1 MASDVTRMSKTQDVI
16 LAGRVWQTQAPELY
30 DWQKDHVDKLVASL
44 KKHGAAKDGSDTGTG
59 KTVMALE
66 CAKRLGKVPF
76 VVAPKAV
83 LPSWKEWHFKHWPQ
97 NTEPFVFN
105 YESLRGGKTPYLFR
119 NKNYVRW
126 RLNPDKLLLIFD
138 EVHRC
143 KGDKSLN
150 GKMLSS
156 AKSQGIPTLLLS
168 ATACANPTEMK
179 HIGYALGLFED
190 KGWWSWCYRN
200 GCRKGFFG
208 GLEFDNKKKHL
219 TYLHNAIYHEK
230 GSRIR
235 IKELGD
241 QFPDT
246 LITADSYEL
255 SEPDKINALYS
266 EMEDEIRE
274 LLERAAFD
282 EDTPLVAQLRQR
294 QEVEL
299 LKVPTFL
306 ELAKDSCDSQHS
318 VVLFVSFRQTLEAVS
333 ERLAEHVNGLVTIH
347 GDQTDEDRAEA
358 IRSFQAN
365 EAQVCVCMIQA
376 GGTGLSLH
384 DEDGGHPRVAL
395 ISPTF
400 SAVEL
405 RQALGRVHRASGKS
419 KSIQKI
425 VFAANTVEDRVAAA
439 VRRKLNNLDMIN
451 DGELTPF

>member
-1 MASDVTRMSKTQDVI
+1 MISEA
-16 LAGRVWQTQAPELY
+16 APELY
-30 DWQKDHVDKLVASL
+30 DWQKEHVDKLCASL
-44 KKHGAAKDGSDTGTG
+44 DRYEAAKDGSDTGTG

-66 CAKRLGKVPF
+66 CAKRLGMVPF

-83 LPSWKEWHFKHWPQ
+83 LPTWKEWHAKYWPD
-97 NTEPFVFN
+97 NEAPLVFN
-105 YESLRGGKTPYLFR
+105 YEYLRAGKNPYLFR
-119 NKNYVRW
+119 NKGYLRW
-126 RLNPDKLLLIFD
+126 RLNPEKLLMIFD

-150 GKMLSS
+150 SKMLIA
-156 AKSQGIPTLLLS
+156 AKAQGIPTLMLS

-179 HIGYALGLFED
+179 AIGYVLGLHD
-190 KGWWSWCYRN
+190 LKSWWSWCLKH

-208 GLEFDNKKKHL
+208 GLDFDNRRKHL
-219 TYLHNAIYHEK
+219 TYLHRALYTEK

-235 IKELGD
+235 IKDLGD

-246 LITADSYEL
+246 LITADSYEI
-255 SEPDKINALYS
+255 SEPDKVDALYA
-266 EMEDEIRE
+266 EMEQEIKT
-274 LLERAAFD
+274 LLEKAAHD
-282 EDTPLVAQLRQR
+282 EDSPLVAQLRQR

-299 LKVPTFL
+299 LKVPTFV
-306 ELAKDSCDSQHS
+306 ELAKDACDSHNS
-318 VVLFVSFRQTLEAVS
+318 VVIFVSFRQTLEALS
-333 ERLAEHVNGLVTIH
+333 DRLVDEVHGLVTLH
-347 GDQTDEDRAEA
+347 GEQSDEERAET
-358 IRSFQAN
+358 IRLFQSN

-384 DEDGGHPRVAL
+384 DEDGGHPRVSL

-400 SAVEL
+400 SAIEL

-425 VFAANTVEDRVAAA
+425 VFAANTVEDRVCRAI
-439 VRRKLNNLDMIN
+439 RRKLDNLDMIN